1 MRLQLP
7 LRAQTLR
14 EDECIARLEFV
25 CKYKVFIVNM
35 HVYMCGRL
43 AQQRFLE
50 VSEPPWQLHVLLFY
64 LRTQVDEENWRV
76 QADLEALKEMIC
88 TLRPKSLFG

>member
-1 MRLQLP
+1 M
-7 LRAQTLR
+7 
-14 EDECIARLEFV
+14 CICAAGWLNSASWR
-25 CKYKVFIVNM
+25 
-35 HVYMCGRL
+35 
-43 AQQRFLE
+43 
-50 VSEPPWQLHVLLFY
+50 SEPPWQLHVLLFY